1 MFGFNE
7 NIIKEGLGLQ
17 GSVEMIVEK
26 QNVELNNFVS
36 QHSLNEKLFMFL
48 ESET

>member
-17 GSVEMIVEK
+17 GSFEMIVEK
-26 QNVELNNFVS
+26 QNIELNNFVNP
-36 QHSLNEKLFMFL
+36 SLKGMIYLSENYEK
-48 ESET
+48 

>member
-17 GSVEMIVEK
+17 GSFEMIVEK
-26 QNVELNNFVS
+26 QNIELNNFVC
-36 QHSLNEKLFMFL
+36 QPFIKRNDLTF
-48 ESET
+48 